1 MPYVKSLGGN
11 MSRSQL
17 YRKWF
22 QRYIKAIHR
31 HDQCQAMA
39 DDLEAQGNPKAG
51 AVRKLRETYAFFI
64 KVAAEQ
70 VEHYRKSR
78 KR

>member
-1 MPYVKSLGGN
+1 
-11 MSRSQL
+11 
-17 YRKWF
+17 
-22 QRYIKAIHR
+22 
-31 HDQCQAMA
+31 MA